1 MKMQWVRVT
10 RGFWHAGQAWG
21 EGELLQVDGNTANLL
36 RGNGN
41 VAFAD
46 APPAPPVT
54 AAQAVE
60 PSPSA
65 TKRVR

>member
-1 MKMQWVRVT
+1 MQWVRVIK
-10 RGFWHAGQAWG
+10 GFWHAGQAWG
-21 EGELLQVDGNTANLL
+21 EGELLQVEAATANLL

-41 VAFAD
+41 VVFAD
-46 APPAPPVT
+46 APPAPPVRD
-54 AAQAVE
+54 AQAVE